1 MALEE
6 LEAVEEE
13 LEELEELEVLEE
25 LEELEE
31 ELVIEAFALD
41 ALDALESCFLI
52 ISSITV
58 KTTFNELYKSITN
71 NSFLNFSTLLSVLL
85 IK

>member
-1 MALEE
+1 MA
-6 LEAVEEE
+6 
-13 LEELEELEVLEE
+13 LEE

-31 ELVIEAFALD
+31 ELEELEEELVLEEELEAFALD